1 METEASTRTRHTIEV
16 PLASRVLVVGD
27 LLLPAEGSE
36 SSLSAVAA
44 VAADLDLW
52 QGIGTLVILGDL
64 VEDPGTLAAA
74 LAAHPGLHRAI
85 TGFLAEPGRRAV
97 LVPGRRTQS
106 LLDAVP
112 PPVQALGLEIMASA
126 ELACVTGAGMRRV
139 AVLAGEP
146 AADVPT
152 GHALNA
158 AEQPWLA
165 DGDRLDDPGR
175 AKRFTTSR
183 TLYRRLSRWLWVPPL
198 VAVLAAVLSG
208 LAFIDNGLRRS
219 RHHTLVRVADASW
232 NTRILAALLAIVVTE
247 LVLGVVVMLLS
258 RRSFAGSTAEEA
270 PRGRVDDSGESAE
283 ELDEA
288 RAWLAAGGCGV
299 IRGGDTSASLSHL
312 DVGFLA
318 QPGASSVVVREHLGR
333 LGLPP
338 VFVAHTQES
347 ALEIETGADL
357 HVRLLLKDRAVEPES
372 RVERIVAGDPVTLL
386 PAADQGARQVASW
399 PAGGAWPPAPDL
411 AETQRRARRVRRL
424 AAVTIF
430 LTGLLDLL
438 VAVVPPLRERLH
450 LVLEYLPLGISQTA
464 AAATVI
470 IGLALVML
478 SRGILRGQRRA
489 WIIAVIVLGVS
500 LALHVAHS
508 ANIVAFVLTAIVL
521 GLLLVERRWF
531 RGTTDRGS
539 LRSAVPTI
547 LLVVGVAVAAAF
559 VGIELSNLHAG
570 ALPAWPLVLLAVVE
584 RLVGL
589 STVALPDKIDDFVYP
604 ALLTVGVGVIATVL
618 YLATRPVVDRRLSN
632 HHLSAERRAAELRA
646 RDIVKRHGRGT
657 LDYFALR
664 DDKQFFLFGD
674 SLVAYAVYGGIA
686 LVSPDPIGPEAE
698 RVQVWSAFRSFADSH
713 GWGVAVVG
721 AGEDWL
727 PIYAEG
733 GMRWLYL
740 GDEAV
745 VDLTTFSLEGGKMK
759 GLRQANTRMAR
770 YGYTVEFLDPA
781 TIDPARVP
789 GLVAIMGLSR
799 TGEEE
804 RGFSMML
811 GRLFDPRDTGLLLTI
826 VSDPDGRPAA
836 MCQFVPSPAIDGY
849 SLDLMRRDTG
859 EHPNGLLDYALCQTI
874 DHLRGLGATG
884 LSLNFAA
891 FRSILDGEKG
901 DGITQRVERWGLR
914 RLSSV
919 LPIETLWRFN
929 EKYLPTW
936 LARHLVYA
944 SPEQFVPTVAAAMR
958 AESLADI
965 PLVGR
970 FLAQDPANRP
980 GMQVPAELL
989 EGRPVGD
996 VPRPEADRGTS

>member
-1 METEASTRTRHTIEV
+1 MEIEARDRTPTTVEV
-16 PLASRVLVVGD
+16 PLASRVLVIGD
-27 LLLPAEGSE
+27 LLLPVDATEASQ
-36 SSLSAVAA
+36 SAVAA
-44 VAADLDLW
+44 VTAEVDLW
-52 QGIGTLVILGDL
+52 QGVGTVVLLGDL
-64 VEDPGTLAAA
+64 VRDPNDLSGALRGHPALLRA
-74 LAAHPGLHRAI
+74 LAS
-85 TGFLAEPGRRAV
+85 FLAEPGRRVA
-97 LVPGRRTQS
+97 LVPGRRTAS
-106 LLDAVP
+106 FLTKP
-112 PPVQALGLEIMASA
+112 PAALGAIAIEIMATA
-126 ELACVTGAGMRRV
+126 ELECTTGAGIRRV
-139 AVLAGEP
+139 AVLPEMGP
-146 AADVPT
+146 DPLLGT
-152 GHALNA
+152 T
-158 AEQPWLA
+158 EQPWLS
-165 DGDRLDDPGR
+165 DGDRLDDTSR

-183 TLYRRLSRWLWVPPL
+183 TLYRRLSRWLWVPPI
-198 VAVLAAVLSG
+198 VAILAAVLSG
-208 LAFIDNGLRRS
+208 LAFIDNGLRHS
-219 RHHTLVRVADASW
+219 RRHTLVRVADASW
-232 NTRILAALLAIVVTE
+232 NTRILAALLAIVAAE
-247 LVLGVVVMLLS
+247 LILGVAVMLLS
-258 RRSFAGSTAEEA
+258 RRSFAGSMADE
-270 PRGRVDDSGESAE
+270 PHRGNVDDSGDAAE

-288 RAWLAAGGCGV
+288 RAWLADGGCGV
-299 IRGGDTSASLSHL
+299 IRGGSTSASLSHL
-312 DVGFLA
+312 DIGFLA
-318 QPGASSVVVREHLGR
+318 QPGSSSLVVREHLGR

-357 HVRLLLKDRAVEPES
+357 HVRLLLKDRVVASES
-372 RVERIVAGDPVTLL
+372 RVERVVAGDPVTLL
-386 PAADQGARQVASW
+386 PPPDQGPRQVASW

-424 AAVTIF
+424 AAITIF

-489 WIIAVIVLGVS
+489 WVIAVGVLGVS

-508 ANIVAFVLTAIVL
+508 ANLVAFVLTALVL

-531 RGTTDRGS
+531 QGTTDRGS
-539 LRSAVPTI
+539 LRAAVPTI

-570 ALPAWPLVLLAVVE
+570 SLPSWPLVLLAVVE

-589 STVALPDKIDDFVYP
+589 STVALPEQIDDFVYP

-646 RDIVKRHGRGT
+646 RDIVRRHGRGT

-727 PIYAEG
+727 PLYAEG

-826 VSDPDGRPAA
+826 VSDPEGRPAA
-836 MCQFVPSPAIDGY
+836 MCQFVPSPAINGY

-874 DHLRGLGATG
+874 EHLREKGATG

-980 GMQVPAELL
+980 GMHVPPDLL
-989 EGRPVGD
+989 EGRAVGAPVGD
-996 VPRPEADRGTS
+996 AAEG

>member
-1 METEASTRTRHTIEV
+1 M
-16 PLASRVLVVGD
+16 VGD
-27 LLLPAEGSE
+27 LLLGSE
-36 SSLSAVAA
+36 ASEASLSAVAA

-52 QGIGTLVILGDL
+52 QGFGTLVILGDL
-64 VEDPGTLAAA
+64 VEDPDTLADA
-74 LAAHPGLHRAI
+74 LAAHPGLLRAI
-85 TGFLAEPGRRAV
+85 GAFLAEPGRRAV
-97 LVPGRRTQS
+97 LIPGHRTQS
-106 LLDAVP
+106 LLEEVP
-112 PPVQALGLEIMASA
+112 APLRSAAIEVLAAA
-126 ELACVTGAGMRRV
+126 ELACATGAGVRRV
-139 AVLAGEP
+139 AVLPGERVDGEP
-146 AADVPT
+146 SSPVLPV
-152 GHALNA
+152 

-165 DGDRLDDPGR
+165 DGDRLDDPDR
-175 AKRFTTSR
+175 TRRFTTSR

-232 NTRILAALLAIVVTE
+232 NSRILAALLAIVVAE
-247 LVLGVVVMLLS
+247 LILGVAVMLLS
-258 RRSFAGSTAEEA
+258 RRAFAGSMADEA
-270 PRGRVDDSGESAE
+270 RRGRVDESRESAE

-288 RAWLAAGGCGV
+288 RAWLAEGGCGV
-299 IRGGDTSASLSHL
+299 IRGGDTAASLSHL

-357 HVRLLLKDRAVEPES
+357 HVRLLLKDRTVEPES

-438 VAVVPPLRERLH
+438 VAVVPPFRERLH

-508 ANIVAFVLTAIVL
+508 ANVVAFVLTALVL

-539 LRSAVPTI
+539 LRAATPTI
-547 LLVVGVAVAAAF
+547 LLVLGVAVAAAF

-570 ALPAWPLVLLAVVE
+570 TLPAWPLVLLAVVE
-584 RLVGL
+584 RLIGL

-727 PIYAEG
+727 PVYAEG

-836 MCQFVPSPAIDGY
+836 MCQFVPSPAINGY

-989 EGRPVGD
+989 EGRPVGEPT
-996 VPRPEADRGTS
+996 VSEADRATS

>member
-1 METEASTRTRHTIEV
+1 METDATGHAPAIIEV
-16 PLASRVLVVGD
+16 PLASRVLVIGD
-27 LLLPAEGSE
+27 LLLPAEATDA
-36 SSLSAVAA
+36 SLSAVAG
-44 VAADLDLW
+44 VSNDLDLW
-52 QGIGTLVILGDL
+52 QGSGTLIILGDL
-64 VEDPGTLAAA
+64 VEDLEDLSAA
-74 LAAHPGLHRAI
+74 LAAHPSLLRSL
-85 TGFLAEPGRRAV
+85 TSFLAPADRRAV
-97 LVPGRRTQS
+97 LVPGTRTKA
-106 LLDAVP
+106 LLDDPSVGGLG
-112 PPVQALGLEIMASA
+112 LGLEVAHRI
-126 ELACVTGAGMRRV
+126 ELTCTTGAGLRRV
-139 AVLAGEP
+139 AVTPE
-146 AADVPT
+146 PT
-152 GHALNA
+152 GADQPTPVDDL
-158 AEQPWLA
+158 PWLA
-165 DGDRLDDPGR
+165 DLHRLDDPQGSM
-175 AKRFTTSR
+175 RFTTSR
-183 TLYRRLSRWLWVPPL
+183 ILYRRLARWLWVPPL
-198 VAVLAAVLSG
+198 VAVIAVAASG
-208 LAFIDNGLRRS
+208 LAFVDNGLRRS
-219 RHHTLVRVADASW
+219 HRHALVRVADASW
-232 NTRILAALLAIVVTE
+232 NARILVAIGAIVLAE
-247 LVLGVVVMLLS
+247 LVLGIVVMTLS
-258 RRSFAGSTAEEA
+258 RRSFAGSMAHAEE
-270 PRGRVDDSGESAE
+270 RGTVATTGEVAE
-283 ELDEA
+283 EVTAA
-288 RAWLAAGGCGV
+288 RSWLAEGGTGV
-299 IRGGDTSASLSHL
+299 ISGGHTAASLSHL
-312 DVGFLA
+312 DTGFLA
-318 QPGASSVVVREHLGR
+318 QPGASALVVREHLGR

-338 VFVAHTQES
+338 VFVVHSQES
-347 ALEIETGADL
+347 VIELETGADL
-357 HVRLLLKDRAVEPES
+357 HVRLLLKDRVIASES
-372 RVERIVAGDPVTLL
+372 RVERLVAGEAVTLL
-386 PAADQGARQVASW
+386 PAPDQGARQVASW
-399 PAGGAWPPAPDL
+399 PAGGAWPPPPDL
-411 AETQRRARRVRRL
+411 AETQRHVRRVRRL

-438 VAVVPPLRERLH
+438 VAVVPPLRARLH
-450 LVLEYLPLGISQTA
+450 LVLQYLPLGISQTA

-489 WIIAVIVLGVS
+489 WIIAVSVLAVS
-500 LALHVAHS
+500 LALHIAHS
-508 ANIVAFVLTAIVL
+508 ANVVAFVLTALVL
-521 GLLLVERRWF
+521 GLLLVERRRF
-531 RGTTDRGS
+531 TGTTDRGS
-539 LRSAVPTI
+539 LRSATPTI
-547 LLVVGVAVAAAF
+547 LVVVAVVVGAAF
-559 VGIELSNLHAG
+559 AGVELSNLTAG
-570 ALPAWPLVLLAVVE
+570 RLPVWPLVLLAVIE

-589 STVALPDKIDDFVYP
+589 STIILPEKIDDFVYP

-674 SLVAYAVYGGIA
+674 SLVAYAVFGGIA

-698 RVQVWSAFRSFADSH
+698 RVQVFSAFRSFADSH
-713 GWGVAVVG
+713 GWGLAVVG

-733 GMRWLYL
+733 GMRWIYL

-781 TIDPARVP
+781 TIDPTRVP

-836 MCQFVPSPAIDGY
+836 MCQFVPSPAINGY

-874 DHLRGLGATG
+874 EHLREQGAKG

-901 DGITQRVERWGLR
+901 DGVTQRVERWGLR

-936 LARHLVYA
+936 LARHLVYS

-965 PLVGR
+965 PLLGR

-989 EGRPVGD
+989 EGRPVGTD
-996 VPRPEADRGTS
+996 ETTEPLSAP

>member
-1 METEASTRTRHTIEV
+1 METEAVGRTREIIEV

-27 LLLPAEGSE
+27 LLLPVGATE

-44 VAADLDLW
+44 IAVDLDLW
-52 QGIGTLVILGDL
+52 QGLGTLVILGDL
-64 VEDPGTLAAA
+64 VEDATA
-74 LAAHPGLHRAI
+74 LTEALGAHPALGRAI
-85 TGFLAEPGRRAV
+85 ATFVAEPGRRVV
-97 LVPGRRTQS
+97 LVPGRRTS
-106 LLDAVP
+106 SFLEVVP
-112 PPVQALGLEIMASA
+112 AELARLSIEVAATA
-126 ELACVTGAGMRRV
+126 ELACTTGAGTRRV
-139 AVLAGEP
+139 AVLPEA
-146 AADVPT
+146 AADPT
-152 GHALNA
+152 PPM

-165 DGDRLDDPGR
+165 DGDRLDDPSR
-175 AKRFTTSR
+175 TKRFTTSR
-183 TLYRRLSRWLWVPPL
+183 TLYRRLSRWLWVPPI

-208 LAFIDNGLRRS
+208 LAFVDNGLRRS
-219 RHHTLVRVADASW
+219 RRHTLVRVADASW
-232 NTRILAALLAIVVTE
+232 NSRILAALLAIVVAE
-247 LVLGVVVMLLS
+247 LVLGIAVMLLS
-258 RRSFAGSTAEEA
+258 RRSFAGSMADEA
-270 PRGRVDDSGESAE
+270 RRGSVGDSGDSAE

-288 RAWLAAGGCGV
+288 RAWLAQGGSGV
-299 IRGGDTSASLSHL
+299 IRGGCTSASLSHL
-312 DVGFLA
+312 DIGFLA
-318 QPGASSVVVREHLGR
+318 QPGASSAVVREHLGR

-357 HVRLLLKDRAVEPES
+357 HVRLLLKDRVVAPES

-450 LVLEYLPLGISQTA
+450 LVLQYLPLGISQTA

-489 WIIAVIVLGVS
+489 WVIAVIVLGVS

-508 ANIVAFVLTAIVL
+508 ANIVAFVLTALVL

-531 RGTTDRGS
+531 QGTTDRGS
-539 LRSAVPTI
+539 LRAAIPTI
-547 LLVVGVAVAAAF
+547 VLVVGVAVAAAF

-570 ALPAWPLVLLAVVE
+570 NLPAWPLVLVAVVE

-589 STVALPDKIDDFVYP
+589 STISLPEQIDDFVYP

-632 HHLSAERRAAELRA
+632 HHLTAERRAAELRA
-646 RDIVKRHGRGT
+646 RDIVRRHGRGT

-745 VDLTTFSLEGGKMK
+745 VDLSTFSLQGGKMK

-811 GRLFDPRDTGLLLTI
+811 GRLFDPRDTGLLLTL

-836 MCQFVPSPAIDGY
+836 MCQFVPSPAINGY

-874 DHLRGLGATG
+874 DHLREQGANG

-980 GMQVPAELL
+980 GMQVPPELL
-989 EGRPVGD
+989 EGRPVSE
-996 VPRPEADRGTS
+996 PPSEASER

>member
-1 METEASTRTRHTIEV
+1 MESESTERTRPSIEV

-27 LLLPAEGSE
+27 LLLGSE
-36 SSLSAVAA
+36 ASEASLSAVAA

-52 QGIGTLVILGDL
+52 QGFGTLVILGDL
-64 VEDPGTLAAA
+64 VEDPDTLADA
-74 LAAHPGLHRAI
+74 LAAHPGLLRAI
-85 TGFLAEPGRRAV
+85 GAFLAEPGRRAV
-97 LVPGRRTQS
+97 LIPGHRTQS
-106 LLDAVP
+106 LLEEVP
-112 PPVQALGLEIMASA
+112 APLRSAAIEVLAAA
-126 ELACVTGAGMRRV
+126 ELACATGAGVRRV
-139 AVLAGEP
+139 AVLPGERVDGEP
-146 AADVPT
+146 SSPVLPV
-152 GHALNA
+152 

-165 DGDRLDDPGR
+165 DGDRLDDPDR
-175 AKRFTTSR
+175 TRRFTTSR

-232 NTRILAALLAIVVTE
+232 NSRILAALLAIVVAE
-247 LVLGVVVMLLS
+247 LILGVAVLLLS
-258 RRSFAGSTAEEA
+258 RRAFAGSMADEA
-270 PRGRVDDSGESAE
+270 RRGRVDESRESAE

-288 RAWLAAGGCGV
+288 RAWLAEGGCGV
-299 IRGGDTSASLSHL
+299 IRGGDTAASLSHL

-357 HVRLLLKDRAVEPES
+357 HVRLLLKDRTVEPES

-438 VAVVPPLRERLH
+438 VAVVPPFRERLH

-508 ANIVAFVLTAIVL
+508 ANVVAFVLTALVL

-539 LRSAVPTI
+539 LRAATPTI
-547 LLVVGVAVAAAF
+547 LLVLGVAVAAAF

-570 ALPAWPLVLLAVVE
+570 TLPAWPLVLLAVVE
-584 RLVGL
+584 RLIGL

-727 PIYAEG
+727 PVYAEG

-836 MCQFVPSPAIDGY
+836 MCQFVPSPAINGY

-989 EGRPVGD
+989 EGRPVGAPT
-996 VPRPEADRGTS
+996 VSAAARATS

>member
-1 METEASTRTRHTIEV
+1 METEAVGQVRTIIDV

-27 LLLPAEGSE
+27 LLLPEAATEASV
-36 SSLSAVAA
+36 SAVSAVAN
-44 VAADLDLW
+44 DLDLW
-52 QGIGTLVILGDL
+52 QGVGTIVILGDL
-64 VEDPGTLAAA
+64 VSEPEHLDAALTAHPALSRA
-74 LAAHPGLHRAI
+74 LAA
-85 TGFLAEPGRRAV
+85 FLAESGRRAL
-97 LVPGRRTQS
+97 LVPGSRTASWLAEPDRAVTS
-106 LLDAVP
+106 LSV
-112 PPVQALGLEIMASA
+112 EIVAAA
-126 ELACVTGAGMRRV
+126 ELACTTGAGLRRV
-139 AVLAGEP
+139 AILPEP
-146 AADVPT
+146 SISSAVVTTD
-152 GHALNA
+152 
-158 AEQPWLA
+158 QPWLLG
-165 DGDRLDDPGR
+165 GDRLDDPGCI
-175 AKRFTTSR
+175 KRFTTSR
-183 TLYRRLSRWLWVPPL
+183 TLYRRLARWLWVPPL
-198 VAVLAAVLSG
+198 VAVLAAILSG
-208 LAFIDNGLRRS
+208 LAFVDNGLRRT
-219 RHHTLVRVADASW
+219 RHHALVRVADASW
-232 NTRILAALLAIVVTE
+232 NTRILAALLAIVIAE
-247 LVLGVVVMLLS
+247 LVLALVVAMLS
-258 RRSFAGSTAEEA
+258 RRAFAGS
-270 PRGRVDDSGESAE
+270 VDDDARRGAISESGDATD

-288 RAWLAAGGCGV
+288 RAWLAEGGCGV
-299 IRGGDTSASLSHL
+299 VCGGHTSAALSHL
-312 DVGFLA
+312 DTGVLA
-318 QPGASSVVVREHLGR
+318 QPGASAPVVREHLGR

-338 VFVAHTQES
+338 VFVTHTQES

-357 HVRLLLKDRAVEPES
+357 HVRLLLKDRVVASES
-372 RVERIVAGDPVTLL
+372 RIERLVAGDPVTLL
-386 PAADQGARQVASW
+386 PPPDQGARQVASW

-438 VAVVPPLRERLH
+438 VAVVPPFRARLH
-450 LVLEYLPLGISQTA
+450 LVLQYLPLGISQTA

-489 WIIAVIVLGVS
+489 WLIAVGVLSVS

-508 ANIVAFVLTAIVL
+508 ANIVAFVLTALVL

-531 RGTTDRGS
+531 QGTTDRGS
-539 LRSAVPTI
+539 LQSAVPTI
-547 LLVVGVAVAAAF
+547 VAVLAVVIVAAF
-559 VGIELSNLHAG
+559 AGIELSNLHAG
-570 ALPAWPLVLLAVVE
+570 RLPAWPLVFLAVVE
-584 RLVGL
+584 RLIGL
-589 STVALPDKIDDFVYP
+589 STVALPEEIDDFVYP
-604 ALLTVGVGVIATVL
+604 ALLTVGVGVIATIL

-727 PIYAEG
+727 PLYAEG

-826 VSDPDGRPAA
+826 VSDPEGQPAA
-836 MCQFVPSPAIDGY
+836 MCQFVPSPAINGY

-874 DHLRGLGATG
+874 DHLRARGASG

-989 EGRPVGD
+989 EGRPVAE
-996 VPRPEADRGTS
+996 VVVEPSEP